1 MGFGNT
7 RRFVWR
13 RTSPHGL
20 GDLRPGQAH
29 AAASF
34 PPMVLHL
41 GSRDHPLAD
50 DCMLRGDVGPIHIR
64 CCHPRHIKRDVWSD
78 YFQERGRGGRRDP
91 SHAYQTGLRAQVM
104 TTEKP
109 NSNRDLALYLRLF
122 RWARPYWAHLV
133 GLFLLSLLAT
143 PLALLAPLPLKIAL
157 DSGLGSKPFPHWIRP
172 FMPAAFRLTPS
183 SALLFAVGLLIAVT
197 ILAQIQTLAL
207 ALLKTYTGEK
217 VLLEFRS
224 GLFGQ
229 MQRLSLSY
237 HDVKGTAES
246 LYNVQYDAAAV
257 QSVVAERFIPLIG
270 SAFTLLGML
279 YVTMKI
285 DWQLALV
292 ALLISPILFL
302 ISKFYRRRLRR
313 GSREVKKL
321 EKSAMGAVQEVR
333 GALRVVKAFGK
344 EENERHRFVRRSFEG
359 MRARLKLALAEG
371 KYNFLVGL
379 TSAVGT
385 ATVLFVG
392 FRQVQSGVITLGD
405 LMLMMGYVSLLYEP
419 LKSMGK
425 NSAALQSYMAN
436 IERAFALL
444 DELPE
449 VAEKTNPRSLVRATE
464 KLAFQHVSF
473 TYGQNRPALEQVS
486 FEVDSGMSVGIV
498 GTTGAGKTTLVN
510 LLSRFY
516 DPTEGQISLDG
527 VDLRDYK
534 LKDLRNQFAIVL
546 QESVLFSTS
555 LAENIA
561 YARPSASEAEIMA
574 AAKAANAH
582 EFISKLPEGY
592 QTLVGDRGMR
602 LSGGERQRISIARA
616 FLKDAPIL
624 ILDEPTSSVDVR
636 TETLILD
643 AMERLAQG
651 RTTLVITHRP
661 SALKQCDVIVRIEK
675 GRLAAM
681 ESTAGTPMVAV
692 VESKQ

>member
-1 MGFGNT
+1 MT
-7 RRFVWR
+7 IEQ
-13 RTSPHGL
+13 TS
-20 GDLRPGQAH
+20 
-29 AAASF
+29 
-34 PPMVLHL
+34 
-41 GSRDHPLAD
+41 
-50 DCMLRGDVGPIHIR
+50 
-64 CCHPRHIKRDVWSD
+64 
-78 YFQERGRGGRRDP
+78 
-91 SHAYQTGLRAQVM
+91 
-104 TTEKP
+104 
-109 NSNRDLALYLRLF
+109 SNRDLALYLRLF
-122 RWARPYWAHLV
+122 RWARPYWTHLI

-143 PLALLAPLPLKIAL
+143 PLALLVPLPLKIAL
-157 DSGLGSKPFPHWIRP
+157 DSGLDSKPLPHLIRTTV
-172 FMPAAFRLTPS
+172 PAGFRLTPS
-183 SALLFAVGLLIAVT
+183 SALLFAVGLLIVVT
-197 ILAQIQTLAL
+197 ILAQIQTLAV

-257 QSVVAERFIPLIG
+257 QAVLAERFIPLIG

-313 GSREVKKL
+313 GAREVKKL
-321 EKSAMGAVQEVR
+321 EKSAMGVVQEVL

-344 EENERHRFVRRSFEG
+344 EEDERHRFVRRSFEG

-379 TSAVGT
+379 TSAIGT

-449 VAEKTNPRSLVRATE
+449 VAEKTNPRSLVRATG
-464 KLAFQHVSF
+464 KIAFRNVSF
-473 TYGQNRPALEQVS
+473 RYGQNRPALEQVA
-486 FEVDSGMSVGIV
+486 FEVDAGICVGIV

-510 LLSRFY
+510 LLTRFY

-561 YARPSASEAEIMA
+561 YARPNASEAEIVA

-582 EFISKLPEGY
+582 EFISNLPEGY

-616 FLKDAPIL
+616 FLKDAPML

-651 RTTLVITHRP
+651 RTTFVITHRS

-675 GRLAAM
+675 GRLAAI
-681 ESTAGTPMVAV
+681 ESTAGTQLVAV

>member
-1 MGFGNT
+1 M
-7 RRFVWR
+7 
-13 RTSPHGL
+13 
-20 GDLRPGQAH
+20 
-29 AAASF
+29 
-34 PPMVLHL
+34 
-41 GSRDHPLAD
+41 
-50 DCMLRGDVGPIHIR
+50 
-64 CCHPRHIKRDVWSD
+64 
-78 YFQERGRGGRRDP
+78 
-91 SHAYQTGLRAQVM
+91 M
-104 TTEKP
+104 TTGRLGA
-109 NSNRDLALYLRLF
+109 NRDLALYLRLF

-133 GLFLLSLLAT
+133 GLFALSLLAT
-143 PLALLAPLPLKIAL
+143 PLALLVPLPLKIAL
-157 DSGLGSKPFPHWIRP
+157 DSGLGSKPFPHLIRP
-172 FMPAAFRLTPS
+172 FIPAGFRLTPS

-313 GSREVKKL
+313 GAREVKKL
-321 EKSAMGAVQEVR
+321 EKSAMGVVQEVL

-344 EENERHRFVRRSFEG
+344 EEDERHRFVRRSFEG

-449 VAEKTNPRSLVRATE
+449 VAEKTNPRSLVRAMG
-464 KLAFQHVSF
+464 KIAFRNVSF
-473 TYGQNRPALEQVS
+473 RYGQNRAALNQVS
-486 FEVDSGMSVGIV
+486 FQVYPGTRVGIV
-498 GTTGAGKTTLVN
+498 GPTGAGKTTLVS
-510 LLSRFY
+510 LMLRFY
-516 DPTEGQISLDG
+516 DPTEGQIVLDD
-527 VDLRDYK
+527 VDLRDYR
-534 LKDLRNQFAIVL
+534 LSDLRKQFALVQ
-546 QESVLFSTS
+546 QEPVLFSS
-555 LAENIA
+555 SVAENIA
-561 YARPSASEAEIMA
+561 YARPQASLHEIEA

-582 EFISKLPEGY
+582 EFISSLPEGY
-592 QTLVGDRGMR
+592 QTLVGERGMR

-616 FLKDAPIL
+616 FLKGAPIL
-624 ILDEPTSSVDVR
+624 ILDEPTSAVDVR
-636 TETLILD
+636 TEAAILE
-643 AMERLAQG
+643 ATERLAKG
-651 RTTLVITHRP
+651 RTTFVITHRL
-661 SALKQCDVIVRIEK
+661 SALRLCDLVVRIEN
-675 GRLAAM
+675 GRLLTF
-681 ESTAGTPMVAV
+681 ESTAGNQMVAV
-692 VESKQ
+692 MESKQ

>member
-1 MGFGNT
+1 MA
-7 RRFVWR
+7 
-13 RTSPHGL
+13 
-20 GDLRPGQAH
+20 GQF
-29 AAASF
+29 S
-34 PPMVLHL
+34 
-41 GSRDHPLAD
+41 
-50 DCMLRGDVGPIHIR
+50 
-64 CCHPRHIKRDVWSD
+64 
-78 YFQERGRGGRRDP
+78 
-91 SHAYQTGLRAQVM
+91 
-104 TTEKP
+104 
-109 NSNRDLALYLRLF
+109 SNRDLALYIRLF
-122 RWARPYWAHLV
+122 RWARPYWTHLL

-143 PLALLAPLPLKIAL
+143 PLALLVPLPLKIAL
-157 DSGLGSKPFPHWIRP
+157 DSGLGSKPFPHLIRSFVP
-172 FMPAAFRLTPS
+172 SGFSVSPS
-183 SALLFAVGLLIAVT
+183 SALLFAIGLLIAVT

-217 VLLEFRS
+217 VLLAFRS
-224 GLFGQ
+224 DLFWQ

-257 QSVVAERFIPLIG
+257 QTIVADRFIPLIS

-285 DWQLALV
+285 DWPLALV
-292 ALLISPILFL
+292 ALVISPILFL
-302 ISKFYRRRLRR
+302 ISKAYRRRLRG

-321 EKSAMGAVQEVR
+321 EKSALSVVQEVL

-344 EENERHRFVRRSFEG
+344 EEDERHRFVRRSFES

-371 KYNFLVGL
+371 KYNFLVGV
-379 TSAVGT
+379 TSAIGT
-385 ATVLFVG
+385 ASVLLVG
-392 FRQVQSGVITLGD
+392 FRQVQSGAITLGD
-405 LMLMMGYVSLLYEP
+405 LMLMMGYVTQLYEP
-419 LKSMGK
+419 LKTMGK
-425 NSAALQSYMAN
+425 NSAALQSYLAN

-444 DELPE
+444 DEFPE
-449 VAEKTNPRSLVRATE
+449 VEENANPRSLVRATGRI
-464 KLAFQHVSF
+464 AFKNVSF
-473 TYGQNRPALEQVS
+473 MYGQNRPALEQVS
-486 FEVDSGMSVGIV
+486 FEVDSGMCVGIV
-498 GTTGAGKTTLVN
+498 GTTGAGKTTLAN
-510 LLSRFY
+510 LLTRFY
-516 DPTEGQISLDG
+516 DPTEGQILLDG

-561 YARPSASEAEIMA
+561 YARPSASEAEIIA
-574 AAKAANAH
+574 AARAANAH

-636 TETLILD
+636 TESLILE

-661 SALKQCDVIVRIEK
+661 SALRRCDVIVRIEK
-675 GRLAAM
+675 GRLAAI
-681 ESTAGTPMVAV
+681 ESTAGAQMIAV
-692 VESKQ
+692 VESPQ

>member
-1 MGFGNT
+1 MT
-7 RRFVWR
+7 IEQ
-13 RTSPHGL
+13 TS
-20 GDLRPGQAH
+20 
-29 AAASF
+29 
-34 PPMVLHL
+34 
-41 GSRDHPLAD
+41 
-50 DCMLRGDVGPIHIR
+50 
-64 CCHPRHIKRDVWSD
+64 
-78 YFQERGRGGRRDP
+78 
-91 SHAYQTGLRAQVM
+91 
-104 TTEKP
+104 
-109 NSNRDLALYLRLF
+109 SNRDLALYLRLF
-122 RWARPYWAHLV
+122 RWARPYWTQQI

-143 PLALLAPLPLKIAL
+143 PLALLVPLPLKIAL
-157 DSGLGSKPFPHWIRP
+157 DSGLDSKPLPHLIRTTV
-172 FMPAAFRLTPS
+172 PAGFRLTPS
-183 SALLFAVGLLIAVT
+183 SALLFAVGLLIVVT
-197 ILAQIQTLAL
+197 ILAQIQTLAV

-257 QSVVAERFIPLIG
+257 QAVLAERFIPLIG

-313 GSREVKKL
+313 GAREVKKL
-321 EKSAMGAVQEVR
+321 EKSAMGVVQEVL

-344 EENERHRFVRRSFEG
+344 EEDERHRFVRRSFEG

-379 TSAVGT
+379 TSAIGT

-449 VAEKTNPRSLVRATE
+449 VAEKTNPRSLVRATG
-464 KLAFQHVSF
+464 KIAFRNVSF
-473 TYGQNRPALEQVS
+473 RYGQNRPALEQVA
-486 FEVDSGMSVGIV
+486 FEVDAGICVGIV

-510 LLSRFY
+510 LLTRFY

-561 YARPSASEAEIMA
+561 YARPNASEAEIVA

-582 EFISKLPEGY
+582 EFISNLPEGY

-636 TETLILD
+636 TESLILE

-675 GRLAAM
+675 GRLAAI
-681 ESTAGTPMVAV
+681 ESIAGGQMIAV
-692 VESKQ
+692 VESPQ